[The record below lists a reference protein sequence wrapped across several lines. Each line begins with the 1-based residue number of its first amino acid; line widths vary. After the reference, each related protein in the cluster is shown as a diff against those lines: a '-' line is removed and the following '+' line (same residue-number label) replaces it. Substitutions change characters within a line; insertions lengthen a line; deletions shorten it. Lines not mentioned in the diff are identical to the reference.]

1 MKTPLLSTLLCSAVL
16 NVSLLPP
23 PVYGQDDFTAELRD
37 CAISDT
43 ICIRVSVTNQT
54 RFELHDIQ
62 ITMKIRESSGSSGE
76 SLCMGSRKS
85 VTVYSWGSGMTES
98 IKWSPLAIGEYDC
111 IVDEVVVSVEQNL
124 TQLAVFRWR

>member
-1 MKTPLLSTLLCSAVL
+1 ML

-23 PVYGQDDFTAELRD
+23 PVYGQDDYTAELRD
-37 CAISDT
+37 CAIFDT

-62 ITMKIRESSGSSGE
+62 ITMKIRESSVSSSG
-76 SLCMGSRKS
+76 SLCMGSKKN
-85 VTVYSWGSGMTES
+85 VTVYSWGSGMIES
-98 IKWSPLAIGEYDC
+98 IKWSPLTIGKYDC